1 MIKYVAYYRVST
13 AKQGRSGLGLE
24 AQKHTVKQF
33 IGENELVAEF
43 TEIESGK
50 NNHRVELQKA
60 IDYANTHKAKL
71 LIARLDR
78 LSRSIEFTFKLR
90 DSQVDFICCDIP
102 DANTLT
108 IGLMAVMNQ
117 YTRELISENTKKGL
131 AVKKG
136 QGYNLGTPQNLT
148 SEARAKGR
156 LICQQKALNDTSNQ
170 RATAL
175 ILLLRNKN
183 KSYHEIAEELN
194 KNGFRSRKGRVFY
207 AMTVKRLY
215 ERSLNY
221 QEQ

>member
-60 IDYANTHKAKL
+60 IDFANNHKAKL

-131 AVKKG
+131 AEKKR
-136 QGYNLGTPQNLT
+136 QGFSLGKPENLT
-148 SEARAKGR
+148 DAARQKGR
-156 LICQQKALNDTSNQ
+156 YVSQQKALNDTSNR

-175 ILLLRNKN
+175 ITLLRGQN
-183 KSYHEIAEELN
+183 KSFQDIATELN
-194 KNGFRSRKGRVFY
+194 NNGFRSRKGRVFY